1 MKQAVILLHGA
12 LGSAS
17 HWQNFEPLL
26 ADDYELYCPD
36 FPGHGKSALP
46 PVKTIDEL
54 ADFLAD
60 YIQEHQLQHPFIIGY
75 SMGAYVAL
83 NTIVQDKINCA
94 KLICIATKMDWS
106 PEIAQAESSMLN
118 AERLAPVWMKLQTEH
133 GHHLNHLLDNTT
145 SILMSIG
152 ASPLTTSDM
161 TRVLC
166 PCLVLR
172 GDKDKMVT
180 AAENQQFVKAMPQAS
195 YQEMPAQGHL
205 LERMDPVNVTK
216 YIRDFFA

>member
-17 HWQNFEPLL
+17 HWQNFEPLMTN
-26 ADDYELYCPD
+26 DYELYCPD
-36 FPGHGKSALP
+36 FPGHGKSTLP

-54 ADFLAD
+54 SDFLAAF
-60 YIQEHQLQHPFIIGY
+60 ILEHQLQHPFIIGY

-83 NTIVQDKINCA
+83 NAIVKGKINCS
-94 KLICIATKMDWS
+94 KLVCIATKMEWS
-106 PEIAQAESSMLN
+106 PEIAQTESSMLN
-118 AERLAPVWMKLQTEH
+118 AERLAPIWDKLQTEH
-133 GHHLNHLLDNTT
+133 GYHLNHLLDNTT

-152 ASPLTTSDM
+152 KAPLTTQDM
-161 TRVLC
+161 RNMLC

-180 AAENQQFVKAMPQAS
+180 AAENQEFVDAMPKAI
-195 YQEMPAQGHL
+195 YTEMSAQGHL

-216 YIRDFFA
+216 YIRDFFV